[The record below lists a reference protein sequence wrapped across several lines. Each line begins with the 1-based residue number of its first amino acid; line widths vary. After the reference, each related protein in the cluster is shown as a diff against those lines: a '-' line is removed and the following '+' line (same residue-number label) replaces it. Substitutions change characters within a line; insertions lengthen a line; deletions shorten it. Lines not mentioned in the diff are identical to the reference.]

1 MRYNFDEPINRQNNH
16 SAKWEEMDKKF
27 ISNNL
32 WPMWIADMDLK
43 TAPEIIDA
51 MRAKVE
57 EGIFGYVYRPDS
69 YYESAAKWSQRRF
82 NYKIDP
88 KTLINSPGVVPTL
101 SILIRQLTKK
111 QDSILIQ
118 SPVYYPFACVIK
130 DNDRKLIENNL
141 IQDEKGYYT
150 IDFNDFENKIIKNN
164 VKLFILCSPHNPIGR
179 VWKKEEL
186 EKISNICL
194 KHKVRVISDEIWRD
208 IIMPGFSH
216 IPTASLS
223 KEIEKNT
230 ITCFSPTK
238 TFNLA
243 GLQSSFVAFPIENE
257 WKNFDTELGIL
268 DIKRNNP
275 FSLVAFETAYTKC
288 DSWVD
293 QLNLYLNDN
302 MEYVINF
309 LKENIPQIK
318 TIKPEGT
325 YLMWLDFSAL
335 NMSKEELSK
344 FLQEK
349 AKVALDDGFWF
360 GENGIGFER
369 INIACPRYMLEIG
382 LHRIKEAVN
391 NI

>member
-82 NYKIDP
+82 NYKIDS

>member
-150 IDFNDFENKIIKNN
+150 IDFNNFENKIIKNN